1 MLHRGRQ
8 LQHRGGLAS
17 DQPSDLNNPA
27 VRKFKRIV
35 MDMRIVHINLAKPRD
50 PVIDMCL
57 SEKAQG
63 APVLDV
69 SLKRKLRAGKQAD
82 SNLGFADGGE
92 AAGDRFRKIR
102 RYQFIPDLSGPRGN
116 EMKTVIAHW
125 GLLCRNSHSLLNKP
139 SLIVVIDLDQLQE
152 LP

>member
-1 MLHRGRQ
+1 
-8 LQHRGGLAS
+8 
-17 DQPSDLNNPA
+17 
-27 VRKFKRIV
+27 
-35 MDMRIVHINLAKPRD
+35 
-50 PVIDMCL
+50 MCL
-57 SEKAQG
+57 SKKAQG

-152 LP
+152 LPQQDERHGTLGAASLRSGAHRSPEPAVFFYASDDQEVGNEVSAD